1 LDSKAIKMIVAF
13 GLVATLLLTMM
24 MMFTLDQVADTE
36 TPRIAEDAAREF
48 EPSLAPG
55 TEPAVRL
62 TMTRD
67 GKGPAAR
74 RIYKLRLR
82 PNAGISADATTLAS
96 LMYHASEFCAGQ
108 IADAPSEAAIVCVA
122 ELADGGTK
130 ETTYMRDK
138 SGTSPG
144 LIREVAEL
152 PPLPA
157 DEAPK
162 R

>member
-1 LDSKAIKMIVAF
+1 MDSKAIKMIVAF

-36 TPRIAEDAAREF
+36 TPRIAEDASKEF
-48 EPSLAPG
+48 EPSLEQGA
-55 TEPAVRL
+55 EPAVRL

-67 GKGPAAR
+67 GKGPSAR
-74 RIYKLRLR
+74 RVYKLRVR

-96 LMYHASEFCAGQ
+96 LMYHATEFCAGQ
-108 IADAPSEAAIVCVA
+108 IADTPGDVAIVCVA

-138 SGTSPG
+138 SGAGAG

-152 PPLPA
+152 PPIPA